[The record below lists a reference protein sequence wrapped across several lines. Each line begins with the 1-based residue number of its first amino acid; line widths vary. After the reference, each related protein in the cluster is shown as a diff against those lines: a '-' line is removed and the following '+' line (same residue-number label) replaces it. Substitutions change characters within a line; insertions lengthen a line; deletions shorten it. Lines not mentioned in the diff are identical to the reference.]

1 LTRLVIDTSVLLSAA
16 VAAPD
21 TPLSQLMGAVQ
32 SGAAEM
38 VVCDQLLDEVER
50 GLENRYFRKRLTD
63 EERKELRTAIAR
75 VGLHMP
81 DPVAPQA
88 ILRDPKDD
96 YLVALAKAAD
106 AAVIVTGDRDLLDH
120 SELDPPAINAREACV
135 RIGLLSQ

>member
-1 LTRLVIDTSVLLSAA
+1 VLLSAA

-21 TPLSQLMGAVQ
+21 TALSQLMGAVQ

-63 EERKELRTAIAR
+63 EEGKELRTAIAR
-75 VGLHMP
+75 VALHMP

-88 ILRDPKDD
+88 ILRDSKDD

-106 AAVIVTGDRDLLDH
+106 AAAIVTGDRDLLDH